1 MQVIYEQDGIRI
13 TSTPVRPHVSDL
25 GPVIYEALLW
35 RAGCGSIMGVHLRT
49 YVRLQVFHYAT
60 PGPVALRLDW
70 NNISITFSGKLNL
83 DGSAVKSHISLM
95 CF

>member
-1 MQVIYEQDGIRI
+1 MVSESPQHRCGRMSLILVQIY
-13 TSTPVRPHVSDL
+13 
-25 GPVIYEALLW
+25 IYEALLW
-35 RAGCGSIMGVHLRT
+35 RAGCDSIMGVHLRT